1 MANAPQPPSQRLGL
15 PGLAA
20 IIVGFLLFGA
30 ATLWLRH
37 QPAARTDLETD
48 RARERSER
56 LAKLHEG
63 DATALSEYT
72 WVDRDAGVVGLP
84 LDRAIELALPQ
95 LKNKPVRQGPPIP
108 PPADTNAPPADATS
122 APPAAPVPATSPPS
136 NLKPQTPP

>member
-1 MANAPQPPSQRLGL
+1 
-15 PGLAA
+15 LAA

-48 RARERSER
+48 RARERAER
-56 LAKLHEG
+56 LAKLHES
-63 DATALSEYT
+63 DAKALSEYT

-84 LDRAIELALPQ
+84 LDRAIELALPR

-122 APPAAPVPATSPPS
+122 APPAAPAPATSPPS
-136 NLKPQTPP
+136 NLKPQTSP

>member
-1 MANAPQPPSQRLGL
+1 MANAPQTQSKSKRLGL

-37 QPAARTDLETD
+37 QPAARTDVETD
-48 RARERSER
+48 RARERAER
-56 LAKLHEG
+56 LAKLHES
-63 DATALSEYT
+63 DAKALSEYT

-84 LDRAIELALPQ
+84 LDRAIELALPR

-108 PPADTNAPPADATS
+108 PPADTNAPPT
-122 APPAAPVPATSPPS
+122 APSPTPLPPS